1 MENLK
6 ILFGNLIASDRKYI
20 DPTDVISS
28 VVDDYGNEMTI
39 GDQKDIG
46 EFNLVFLSRVD
57 EGLQLGKKEFE
68 MDIEDKEE
76 NKEEKKEDTPSKI
89 KVFGEEKSEEI
100 SLIHRSSIKIE
111 DNSLIDQEF
120 IGKMSNFFE
129 NHQ

>member
-1 MENLK
+1 
-6 ILFGNLIASDRKYI
+6 
-20 DPTDVISS
+20 
-28 VVDDYGNEMTI
+28 MTI

>member
-1 MENLK
+1 MEHLK

-76 NKEEKKEDTPSKI
+76 KKEEKKEDTPSKI